1 MMLIF
6 NQSIASG
13 FNHPDRVWRCGGPD
27 LRVEEV
33 KILNSDT
40 GAGGRDVL
48 EGQRFV
54 LSEVLTDDPS
64 ATTSRRNW
72 STMPSGTPG
81 KKQLFLL
88 PKTV

>member
-13 FNHPDRVWRCGGPD
+13 FNHPDTVWRCGEPD

-40 GAGGRDVL
+40 GAGGGDVL
-48 EGQRFV
+48 EGPENLNQSIKDR
-54 LSEVLTDDPS
+54 
-64 ATTSRRNW
+64 
-72 STMPSGTPG
+72 G
-81 KKQLFLL
+81 LFSL
-88 PKTV
+88 KF